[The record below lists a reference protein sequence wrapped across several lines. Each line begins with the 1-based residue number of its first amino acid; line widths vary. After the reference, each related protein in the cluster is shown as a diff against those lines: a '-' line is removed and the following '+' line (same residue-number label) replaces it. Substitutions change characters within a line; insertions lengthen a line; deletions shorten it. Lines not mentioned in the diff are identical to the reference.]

1 MGSLHCMAL
10 AAIPISEVSTR
21 QTGANLMMKFVWAI
35 LIVMAILMFGRFLVN
50 TVDTHDEPIETHPPQ
65 EEQSP

>member
-1 MGSLHCMAL
+1 
-10 AAIPISEVSTR
+10 
-21 QTGANLMMKFVWAI
+21 MMKFVWAI